1 MSASGI
7 RKEEEERK
15 EDGEAEDATHLEL
28 IRVLIELA
36 DEEIYE
42 TEDEIKEC
50 ELQGFVYQRWSGRRD
65 ETHQDR

>member
-7 RKEEEERK
+7 RREEEERK

-42 TEDEIKEC
+42 TEDEI
-50 ELQGFVYQRWSGRRD
+50 V
-65 ETHQDR
+65 